1 MAAELT
7 FSSLGGTLPETLE
20 VSSEFY
26 VVVVVVAVAVA
37 SDCYYI

>member
-20 VSSEFY
+20 VRSEFY
-26 VVVVVVAVAVA
+26 VVVVVVAAVA